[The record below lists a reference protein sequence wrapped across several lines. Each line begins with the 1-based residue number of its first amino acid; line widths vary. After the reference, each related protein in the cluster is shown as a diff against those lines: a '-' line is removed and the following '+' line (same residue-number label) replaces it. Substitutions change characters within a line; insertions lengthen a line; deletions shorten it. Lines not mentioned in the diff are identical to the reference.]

1 MLVCKISWLTAI
13 PNIGRTRRRAEVSQ
27 LFLSETVAFT
37 IVVFELICKERDN
50 YYYPLSQMD
59 RILHIV
65 RKNNDRL
72 CVSCCQKIGVVII
85 IL

>member
-1 MLVCKISWLTAI
+1 M
-13 PNIGRTRRRAEVSQ
+13 SQ

-50 YYYPLSQMD
+50 YYYLLSQMD

-65 RKNNDRL
+65 LKNNDRL

>member
-1 MLVCKISWLTAI
+1 MLVCKIWWLTAI

-50 YYYPLSQMD
+50 YYYLLSQMD

-72 CVSCCQKIGVVII
+72 CVCLAVKKLVP
-85 IL
+85 L